1 MPHHPKSRLAI
12 MAVGGAVVPA
22 IVASGLA
29 VPAVAA
35 DYPSKPVTLVIPYRA
50 GGSTETM
57 GRVFSKALGK
67 ELGTRVIVRTRP
79 GAGGAVGATEVAKKK
94 ADGYNLLFAAAVSLL
109 WPPLRQKVEFDLDS
123 FTYIG
128 QITNYQ
134 QALVARQD
142 APYNTLKELIAHAK
156 KKRLNYADQGAMT
169 RAFVEYIASKEG
181 VKWTGIPTKGGGE
194 MVPFLLGGKV
204 DFAWSGGIHNRFAG
218 KMKVLLS
225 FNATRLVASPDIP
238 SIGEQYGVAM
248 PSQAVIVGPKGL
260 DAALVAK
267 IEGAIAKAVKD
278 KAFVDLLTTK
288 LKFPAKFVG
297 HKALTADIE
306 KTVAGLKQVI
316 AAGAK

>member
-29 VPAVAA
+29 VPAIAA

-67 ELGTRVIVRTRP
+67 ELGTRVIVRTRPMVSVLP

-142 APYNTLKELIAHAK
+142 APYNTLK
-156 KKRLNYADQGAMT
+156 
-169 RAFVEYIASKEG
+169 
-181 VKWTGIPTKGGGE
+181 
-194 MVPFLLGGKV
+194 
-204 DFAWSGGIHNRFAG
+204 
-218 KMKVLLS
+218 
-225 FNATRLVASPDIP
+225 
-238 SIGEQYGVAM
+238 
-248 PSQAVIVGPKGL
+248 
-260 DAALVAK
+260 
-267 IEGAIAKAVKD
+267 
-278 KAFVDLLTTK
+278 
-288 LKFPAKFVG
+288 
-297 HKALTADIE
+297 
-306 KTVAGLKQVI
+306 
-316 AAGAK
+316 